1 MNSGKITG
9 SPSSQTDVTS
19 STKRSGSGS
28 SSSTTTGDLRAKAGE
43 AVSKITDAAHQAV
56 DEAKRSTS
64 SFASDANEKV
74 RGILDQQVA
83 AGADIVSQVAE
94 SARIAAQ
101 NLDQNIPQLANLV
114 RDASERIEEFSREIR
129 SQSASELADTISQ
142 FARRRPAVVF
152 GMAAACGFVAF
163 RLLNASS
170 STRRPSAN
178 RDFEPR
184 LRTDWRPEPR
194 LGGSAYPAAGAATS
208 SASPNPYP
216 SSGVATSSGS
226 SPSPYPTS
234 GAATS
239 GASSTHPS
247 SPGSTHPSTPGGNT
261 PYSGTPGAGS
271 TQQGTGETSRPKA
284 PSPGQFHGT

>member
-1 MNSGKITG
+1 MNNGKITG

-19 STKRSGSGS
+19 SSKRSGSAS
-28 SSSTTTGDLRAKAGE
+28 ASTTTAGDLRAKAGE
-43 AVSKITDAAHQAV
+43 AVSKLSDVAQHAV
-56 DEAKRSTS
+56 DEAKRSTNS
-64 SFASDANEKV
+64 LASDANEKV

-83 AGADIVSQVAE
+83 AGAEIVSHVAE

-101 NLDQNIPQLANLV
+101 NLDQNVPQLANLV
-114 RDASERIEEFSREIR
+114 RDASDRIEEFSREIR
-129 SQSASELADTISQ
+129 SQSASELAHNISQ

-170 STRRPSAN
+170 SSRRPSAN

-184 LRTDWRPEPR
+184 VRTDWRPEPR
-194 LGGSAYPAAGAATS
+194 LGGSAYP
-208 SASPNPYP
+208 
-216 SSGVATSSGS
+216 
-226 SPSPYPTS
+226 TS

-239 GASSTHPS
+239 SGSNTYPS
-247 SPGSTHPSTPGGNT
+247 SPGSTYPSTPGGNT
-261 PYSGTPGAGS
+261 PYSGAPGAAGS
-271 TQQGTGETSRPKA
+271 PYQGTGDTSRPSS